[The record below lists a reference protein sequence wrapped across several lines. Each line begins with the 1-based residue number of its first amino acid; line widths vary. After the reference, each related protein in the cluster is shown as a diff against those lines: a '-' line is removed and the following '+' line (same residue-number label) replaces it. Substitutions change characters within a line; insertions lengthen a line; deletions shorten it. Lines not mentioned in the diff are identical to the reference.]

1 MKPSN
6 KEWLNIGGRNMN
18 NERVKLGDFGRALA
32 KASREHRSVYW
43 LKNQLD
49 VFFKKLRSERNTYKG
64 KFKTNGKK
72 QNSRHTVLSNA
83 SNNS

>member
-1 MKPSN
+1 
-6 KEWLNIGGRNMN
+6 MN

-64 KFKTNGKK
+64 KGVNFKTNGKK